1 MAVDLPALLADLA
14 AESADLDTVL
24 APLEP
29 DRWALPTP
37 AEGWTIADQVSH
49 LAYFDETA
57 TLAVTDPDRFRAEAR
72 ALVGTGPD
80 YTGLIAAQHH
90 DDDPADLLAWFR
102 SSRAVLLDEF
112 SRVDPRVR
120 LPWYGPDMGPASSLT
135 ARLMETWAHG
145 QDVVDALG
153 VERATHARIRHIADL
168 GVRTRSFAFVLRGLQ
183 APTAPVRIELTGP
196 TGELWTWGPDDAADR
211 VTGAALDFCLV
222 VAQRRHVTD
231 TDLVVEGPDAT
242 AWIDIAQVFA
252 GAPSDGRAPRTPGA
266 LQ

>member
-14 AESADLDTVL
+14 AESADLDAVL
-24 APLEP
+24 AALET
-29 DRWALPTP
+29 DRWGTPTP
-37 AEGWTIADQVSH
+37 AAGWTVADQVSH

-57 TLAVTDPDRFRAEAR
+57 TLAVTDPDRFRADAA
-72 ALVGTGPD
+72 ALIQSGMDFPD
-80 YTGLIAAQHH
+80 RIAARHH
-90 DDDPADLLAWFR
+90 DDDPAVLLAWFR
-102 SSRAVLLDEF
+102 TARASLLDEF
-112 SRVDPRVR
+112 SRVDPKAR

-145 QDVVDALG
+145 QDVVDAVG
-153 VERATHARIRHIADL
+153 VERGTHPRLRHVADL
-168 GVRTRSFAFVLRGLQ
+168 GVRTRSFAFALRGLP
-183 APTAPVRIELTGP
+183 APTAPVRVELTGSS
-196 TGELWTWGPDDAADR
+196 GDLWTWGPDAAADR

-252 GAPSDGRAPRTPGA
+252 GAPSDGRAPRTSGA